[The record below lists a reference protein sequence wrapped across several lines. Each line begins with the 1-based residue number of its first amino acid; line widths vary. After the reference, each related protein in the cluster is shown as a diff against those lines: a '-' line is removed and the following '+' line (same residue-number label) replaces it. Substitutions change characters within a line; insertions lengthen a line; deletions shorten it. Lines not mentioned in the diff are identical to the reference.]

1 MQTTVDFR
9 GRRHAVGLMAR
20 FGALVAAGTAVGG
33 WGASREAAAA
43 VVAGDGGPGAAMT
56 RRPIGA
62 RGETLAVVGL
72 GTYRSFDVGSGAA
85 VVRAPLAEVLRLF
98 VSGGGQL
105 VDSSPMYGEAESVVG
120 DLAAADG
127 LARQLF
133 LATKVWT
140 SGRAAGVRQME
151 ESFRRLRV
159 PTIDLMQVH
168 NLLDLRSHLPTLQA
182 WKKDGRLRYLG
193 ITHYH
198 AGAYDEL
205 SQWLR
210 RGGFDFVQFNYS
222 LAEREAEARLLPL
235 AADVGAAV
243 IVNRPFAQAGLFAKV
258 RGTALPAWG
267 AEFDCAS
274 WAQFFLKYIIAQP
287 AVTCVIPATGNPLHL
302 LDNLA
307 AGVGRLPDAATRRK
321 MVALVESL

>member
-1 MQTTVDFR
+1 MQTAVDFR
-9 GRRHAVGLMAR
+9 GRRQAVGLLAR
-20 FGALVAAGTAVGG
+20 FGTLLAAGGFA
-33 WGASREAAAA
+33 ASPEAAAEA
-43 VVAGDGGPGAAMT
+43 AACGGASAPSAPTAAMI
-56 RRPIGA
+56 RRPVGSG
-62 RGETLAVVGL
+62 GESLAVVGL
-72 GTYRSFDVGSGAA
+72 GTYRSFDVGSSTA
-85 VVRAPLAEVLRLF
+85 VRAPLAAVLRLL
-98 VSGGGQL
+98 VAGGGQL

-133 LATKVWT
+133 FATKVWT

-182 WKKDGRLRYLG
+182 WKKEGRLRYLG

-222 LAEREAEARLLPL
+222 LAEREAEARLLPV
-235 AADVGAAV
+235 AKDVGAAV

-258 RGTALPAWG
+258 RGAALPAWSVD
-267 AEFDCAS
+267 FDCAS

-287 AVTCVIPATGNPLHL
+287 AVTCVIPATGNPLHM

-307 AGVGRLPDAATRRK
+307 AGVGRLPDATARRQ